1 MSSEQVTAPPP
12 MIDGSS
18 LQAIE
23 AEGAKAT
30 SDLARTIVRE
40 TVGNNGKVDLAR
52 LDRVGPAVRKEVLKL
67 LAETAASV
75 PLTPVVAPQQKRT
88 EAATTMPPQKRP
100 AAAAKKR
107 AVSIT
112 PTTASQPQTKRRAT
126 TEWRDRCCDAR
137 SFTTDAYRHGLGV
150 AAIIG
155 VACMAV
161 LLIFK
166 L

>member
-18 LQAIE
+18 LQVIE

-30 SDLARTIVRE
+30 SDLAHNIVRE

-75 PLTPVVAPQQKRT
+75 S
-88 EAATTMPPQKRP
+88 PQKRP
-100 AAAAKKR
+100 AAAVKKR

-112 PTTASQPQTKRRAT
+112 PTASQSQTKRRAT
-126 TEWRDRCCDAR
+126 TEWRDRRCDAR
-137 SFTTDAYRHGLGV
+137 SFTANAYRHGFGV